1 MADSMDIDLSAELS
15 AFHVGDARHTATN
28 VPVVPS
34 ESVQESLLSDEDIV
48 EGILFCVT
56 GRAVR
61 PSVIE
66 VTQMN
71 DSIMGTLRSARCVSR
86 LWHTAGSKPLLAA
99 ALDKQLVKA
108 KLFADF
114 LAKRR
119 NASAVETVQP
129 RVHGLAPAEI
139 DAVRWMIGG
148 WENGFNSVLADDDGL
163 DTIGP
168 CVGVISHLVAMR
180 VRGAYVI
187 VAAESAWPAWEEAVH
202 AQLNVHAKATIEV
215 AQARTGDQL
224 DELVAARFD
233 GVVLLPMQ
241 PAATQID
248 DLRDA
253 LGEASSALNVKFVIF
268 DERQERA
275 GVSRLTVADLDGN
288 QGHHCNH
295 VRLTHRPLP
304 SSLRDL
310 TVTLAEVT
318 NGALPVTSADI
329 ERTLHTYCTG
339 ARAAHLRDWAIR
351 SFLVPTLQAALSRVL
366 FMRRLKRHGQPT
378 VVSVEP
384 PGIVVV
390 DVSDS
395 TDHWLVGSVVRLT
408 GLSARPE
415 LNGRIGSVHGFDPA
429 TDRLQVLLQRQP
441 DLPELSH
448 KWLKVKETN
457 VVPVSPL
464 HGVAKRSPSS
474 SLRGSS

>member
-1 MADSMDIDLSAELS
+1 
-15 AFHVGDARHTATN
+15 
-28 VPVVPS
+28 
-34 ESVQESLLSDEDIV
+34 
-48 EGILFCVT
+48 
-56 GRAVR
+56 
-61 PSVIE
+61 
-66 VTQMN
+66 MN

-139 DAVRWMIGG
+139 DVVRWMIGG

-224 DELVAARFD
+224 DELVAGTTLDRSPERATVATRALNGAPCSMACSRPAARFD

-253 LGEASSALNVKFVIF
+253 LGEASAL
-268 DERQERA
+268 
-275 GVSRLTVADLDGN
+275 
-288 QGHHCNH
+288 
-295 VRLTHRPLP
+295 
-304 SSLRDL
+304 DL
-310 TVTLAEVT
+310 T
-318 NGALPVTSADI
+318 
-329 ERTLHTYCTG
+329 
-339 ARAAHLRDWAIR
+339 
-351 SFLVPTLQAALSRVL
+351 
-366 FMRRLKRHGQPT
+366 
-378 VVSVEP
+378 
-384 PGIVVV
+384 
-390 DVSDS
+390 
-395 TDHWLVGSVVRLT
+395 
-408 GLSARPE
+408 
-415 LNGRIGSVHGFDPA
+415 
-429 TDRLQVLLQRQP
+429 
-441 DLPELSH
+441 
-448 KWLKVKETN
+448 
-457 VVPVSPL
+457 
-464 HGVAKRSPSS
+464 
-474 SLRGSS
+474 